1 MYGDK
6 YLLSVGPSLV
16 YRLVSFGGAA
26 AAGFWHRTDA
36 SIFQW
41 IGPHEGMWGMRIV
54 GCCGRCQSGFM
65 KPRTPVAGVSVS
77 DSALPSNGSYSFF
90 PLASAPSVF
99 VVLQHKCWEYFQVA
113 ALVIQ
118 LPWKAATGQR
128 LHYNLRP
135 LRAARSNIL
144 IPCVVV
150 TGIGITL
157 IFVKGQN
164 ISCSKSL

>member
-16 YRLVSFGGAA
+16 YRLVTFGGAA

-41 IGPHEGMWGMRIV
+41 IEPHEGMWGMRIV

-77 DSALPSNGSYSFF
+77 DSALPSNGSYFFF
-90 PLASAPSVF
+90 PLASAPSAF
-99 VVLQHKCWEYFQVA
+99 VVLAAQVLGVFSGCCTCNSIALKSGNGPTA
-113 ALVIQ
+113 ALQ
-118 LPWKAATGQR
+118 SPPST
-128 LHYNLRP
+128 
-135 LRAARSNIL
+135 
-144 IPCVVV
+144 
-150 TGIGITL
+150 
-157 IFVKGQN
+157 
-164 ISCSKSL
+164 SCSK